1 MALLHSK
8 CMAQGVCSMHLSG
21 GYVDLISPPL
31 YTIGMYGTRHGVYDD
46 HDRWTLFS
54 GILVGYDWDSKP
66 GLF

>member
-8 CMAQGVCSMHLSG
+8 CMAQGLCSMHLSG
-21 GYVDLISPPL
+21 GYTYVC
-31 YTIGMYGTRHGVYDD
+31 RHGVYDD
-46 HDRWTLFS
+46 HDRWSLFS